1 MDMQSSQ
8 TGRDGLLSNFWA
20 QMALLA
26 IVVVILIA
34 LAAKYIW

>member
-1 MDMQSSQ
+1 MDMRADNKS
-8 TGRDGLLSNFWA
+8 GFANNFWL
-20 QMALLA
+20 QMTAMV